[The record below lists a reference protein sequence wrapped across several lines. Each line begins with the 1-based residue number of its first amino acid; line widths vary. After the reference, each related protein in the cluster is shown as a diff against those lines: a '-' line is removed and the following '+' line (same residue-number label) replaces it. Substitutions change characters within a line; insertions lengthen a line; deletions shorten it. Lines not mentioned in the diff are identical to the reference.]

1 MKKKLTLF
9 ILLVFLFI
17 GLMNSKPL
25 PNLNSDKTGNTKN
38 KFNSPKIPD
47 HPKEYYDE
55 LVEKG
60 IQLDNLTLG
69 NPHYSFYEKINYKED
84 KKKNKKILE
93 NLQKRRLSDSSTQT
107 LSNLGFVDLYQ
118 KNEENKGDNNM
129 VNRGLRYLMN
139 FIKKEE

>member
-1 MKKKLTLF
+1 MKKKITLF

-38 KFNSPKIPD
+38 KLNSPKIPD

-84 KKKNKKILE
+84 KKNVKK
-93 NLQKRRLSDSSTQT
+93 
-107 LSNLGFVDLYQ
+107 F
-118 KNEENKGDNNM
+118 
-129 VNRGLRYLMN
+129 
-139 FIKKEE
+139 